1 MKKGLIAVISL
12 VALAGCG
19 EYYDYYKGG
28 IRYTQ
33 DGADCIYYAGETGN
47 HYSADIRSLNG
58 NKKIVYRN
66 TMCAD
71 LYARDNFGNAP
82 RADRQILA
90 PAAKPVVTTSCG
102 CNSCGYGMPQ
112 PIARRKYV
120 VVSAM

>member
-19 EYYDYYKGG
+19 DYYDYYTGG

-33 DGADCIYYAGETGN
+33 DGPDCIYYAGENGN
-47 HYSADIRSLNG
+47 HYSSDIRSLNN

-66 TMCAD
+66 TRCAD

-90 PAAKPVVTTSCG
+90 PAAQPVYAPSCG
-102 CNSCGYGMPQ
+102 CNSCAMPK
-112 PIARRKYV
+112 PVSRRKYV
-120 VVSAM
+120 VVSGM